1 MMIESPKV
9 ARSEVIHAFAEA
21 ARQRFRERL
30 VAVYLLPQDP
40 YEEQTPS
47 LEERARLLH
56 FGLVLRE
63 VVRGA
68 ESAYAVADLISE
80 VEARFDHTY
89 AITAAVAERDESG
102 DEYRP
107 AFMDGGVLL

>member
-1 MMIESPKV
+1 MMVESPKV

-21 ARQRFRERL
+21 ARQRFQGRL

-40 YEEQTPS
+40 YEERTPPP
-47 LEERARLLH
+47 EEQGRLLH
-56 FGLVLRE
+56 FGLVLTE

-68 ESAYAVADLISE
+68 ESAYAAADLISE
-80 VEARFDHTY
+80 VEARFDHAY

-102 DEYRP
+102 DENRP
-107 AFMDGGVLL
+107 AFMEGGVLL